1 MNDVELYLKFR
12 EELDKICV
20 PEILKCVEA
29 EPIYCDEK
37 KVGIFC
43 HVEQPYFLYIDCV
56 YVLPEYRN
64 RGLATE
70 KVIEWYRKQKK
81 KEIRL
86 HIINE
91 NKPALKFWTSLF
103 NLEAIEWN
111 GVDSLFR
118 IMGEKEGR
126 MWRLKLL

>member
-1 MNDVELYLKFR
+1 MDNVELYLKFR
-12 EELDKICV
+12 KELDKICV
-20 PEILKCVEA
+20 PEILKCVET
-29 EPIYCDEK
+29 EPIYCDQK

-43 HVEQPYFLYIDCV
+43 HVEQPYFSYIDCL
-56 YVLPEYRN
+56 YIEPEYRN
-64 RGLATE
+64 RGLATD

-103 NLEAIEWN
+103 NLELIEEN
-111 GVDSLFR
+111 GIDSLFR
-118 IMGEKEGR
+118 IIGEKKNEK
-126 MWRLKLL
+126 MSLYH